1 MSATKK
7 RTCFVIAPIGSNDSE
22 TRKRSNQ
29 VLKHLFKKALDEKY
43 EVIRG
48 DEIDAPGM
56 ITSQVL
62 RAVQESHLVV
72 ADLTE
77 HNPNVLYELA
87 VRHAIEKPIIHVIEP
102 RLSKIPFD
110 IASFR
115 TIDFNLTDPDSIE
128 LAVDKLK
135 KYAEQ
140 AESGNWGETPI
151 KLANIMRASKEDS
164 SEMLLL
170 KQVVEGISNV
180 SARLANL
187 EAPWPTG
194 GVLGSRFVNLGSVA
208 GVAGVN
214 ASYDSTQLSPESDF
228 ALGSSAK
235 ADGVLVDGLFPRLS
249 ESQVLTVKAETQA
262 PNKEGKEPTQPKNPP
277 KK

>member
-1 MSATKK
+1 MPAIKK
-7 RTCFVIAPIGSNDSE
+7 QSCFVIAPIGSNDSDI
-22 TRKRSNQ
+22 RKRSNQ

-87 VRHAIEKPIIHVIEP
+87 VRHAIEKPIIHVIET

-110 IASFR
+110 IAGFR

-128 LAVDKLK
+128 LAVERLK

-170 KQVVEGISNV
+170 KQAVEGISNV

-194 GVLGSRFVNLGSVA
+194 GVLGSRIVNLGSL
-208 GVAGVN
+208 AGVN
-214 ASYDSTQLSPESDF
+214 ASYDPTLLIGKAVTFEPF
-228 ALGSSAK
+228 PN
-235 ADGVLVDGLFPRLS
+235 ADGVLVDDIFRPRS
-249 ESQVLTVKAETQA
+249 VDGQMLTMEAETQA
-262 PNKEGKEPTQPKNPP
+262 PKKKEDKEPSQPRTPP

>member
-1 MSATKK
+1 
-7 RTCFVIAPIGSNDSE
+7 
-22 TRKRSNQ
+22 
-29 VLKHLFKKALDEKY
+29 
-43 EVIRG
+43 
-48 DEIDAPGM
+48 M

-77 HNPNVLYELA
+77 HNPNVFYELA
-87 VRHAIEKPIIHVIEP
+87 VRHAIEKPIIHVIET

-110 IASFR
+110 IAGFR

-128 LAVDKLK
+128 LAVERLK

-164 SEMLLL
+164 PEMLLL
-170 KQVVEGISNV
+170 KQAVEGISNV

-187 EAPWPTG
+187 EAPWPYG
-194 GVLGSRFVNLGSVA
+194 GGLGSRVVNLGSLA
-208 GVAGVN
+208 GIN
-214 ASYDSTQLSPESDF
+214 ASYDPAFPIGKVVTFESSP
-228 ALGSSAK
+228 G
-235 ADGVLVDGLFPRLS
+235 ADSVLVDGMFVPRSADGQMLAV
-249 ESQVLTVKAETQA
+249 ETDTKAPQQ
-262 PNKEGKEPTQPKNPP
+262 KEDKEPSQTETPP
-277 KK
+277 KG